1 MIGSLAVMFAAW
13 NSKDFHTPAW
23 KAAFGATDT
32 LISAST
38 VFLKQHSVLD
48 ILAAPPTCLLTYPLS
63 YGSGA
68 MRSITLRKDSN

>member
-13 NSKDFHTPAW
+13 NSKAFHTPAW
-23 KAAFGATDT
+23 KAAFGATAT
-32 LISAST
+32 LISACI

-48 ILAAPPTCLLTYPLS
+48 ILAAPPIYLLTYPLS
-63 YGSGA
+63 YGWGA

>member
-1 MIGSLAVMFAAW
+1 MIGSLAVMLAAW
-13 NSKDFHTPAW
+13 NKAFHIPAW
-23 KAAFGATDT
+23 KAAFGATAT
-32 LISAST
+32 LISACI

-63 YGSGA
+63 YGWGA